1 MTLLSD
7 IFNPTLLIILGITL
21 LLLALLVVYF
31 ESKMRDQNHKIASM
45 LSLVSSLAEETGHI
59 KMHLNHMNII
69 GAGSSGISGNNM
81 MHENNV
87 VNNSN
92 FNTTKYVDPNLIT
105 VSDND
110 AEDDTNS
117 DDDSENSDD
126 EYDDSDISDTDSD
139 NDSDDDKNKNITIN
153 EINEND
159 IKVLNLGNLDDEF
172 YNSDNKGK
180 YNNREVYDDD
190 DEDVDD
196 ADDEDDENTLED
208 INYDQLSD
216 NDSVLDISKS
226 IVKIETENTTSESMD
241 TGLELDNNDNNLKSI
256 KILTLE
262 EDIKSAELIDYKK
275 LSLNKLKSVVLEKG
289 LSQDPSK
296 LKKHELLKLL
306 NAE

>member
-1 MTLLSD
+1 MSLLSD

-59 KMHLNHMNII
+59 KTHLNHVNIV
-69 GAGSSGISGNNM
+69 GAGSSGISGNNR
-81 MHENNV
+81 MHENNFA
-87 VNNSN
+87 NNSN

-110 AEDDTNS
+110 AEDDTSS
-117 DDDSENSDD
+117 DDDSENSDE
-126 EYDDSDISDTDSD
+126 EYDDSDDSDTDND

-159 IKVLNLGNLDDEF
+159 IKVLNLGNLDDDF
-172 YNSDNKGK
+172 YNKDNKSK
-180 YNNREVYDDD
+180 YNNREVDDDD
-190 DEDVDD
+190 DEDVD

-208 INYDQLSD
+208 INFDQLSD

-226 IVKIETENTTSESMD
+226 IVKIESENTTSENMD
-241 TGLELDNNDNNLKSI
+241 TVFELENTDNNLKSI

-262 EDIKSAELIDYKK
+262 EDIKTTEVIDYKK